1 MRARALINNFRASDE
16 DAGIYRTTAAAAA
29 AAAAGI
35 QVETKNVKR
44 DVRPTAVV
52 KI

>member
-16 DAGIYRTTAAAAA
+16 DAGIYRTAAAA

>member
-16 DAGIYRTTAAAAA
+16 DAGIYRTAAAAA

>member
-16 DAGIYRTTAAAAA
+16 DAGIYRTA

>member
-16 DAGIYRTTAAAAA
+16 DAGIYRTAAA

>member
-16 DAGIYRTTAAAAA
+16 DAGIYRTAA